1 MRQDA
6 QRRRSERFYFTK
18 NKQKIHRDVFKLTD
32 TFIGGKK
39 SHLCL
44 REPQRGS
51 QLGSLRQRQ
60 VLCVLEAPLQGG
72 QLEAGVDRPGL
83 PHFLR
88 LAVHHPHLRLGY
100 FLF

>member
-1 MRQDA
+1 MK
-6 QRRRSERFYFTK
+6 F
-18 NKQKIHRDVFKLTD
+18 HRNVFKLRD
-32 TFIGGKK
+32 TFSGK